1 MIVLICVTIVYMVVP
16 YKKIFRVTLAALL
29 FIIGILGLILPIL
42 NGIFFIVI
50 ALIVLSLEVPTL
62 EVYLD
67 KLGRKHNK
75 VNHIYLKCKHFIHKH
90 L

>member
-1 MIVLICVTIVYMVVP
+1 MYMVVP

-42 NGIFFIVI
+42 NGIFFIVS
-50 ALIVLSLEVPTL
+50 ALIVLSLEIPTL

-75 VNHIYLKCKHFIHKH
+75 VNHIYLKYKHFIHKH